1 MQMNKKW
8 VLFNAV
14 LLALVGFPSIPVA
27 IRAAD
32 ATTGIEVV
40 FKGNQVFTSDQLR
53 FAMASPGNR
62 QLTTRPSTTDELEQ
76 GMQRLR
82 GFLMAEGYLTP
93 QIAKPQAVDGPT
105 GPIFTVHLE
114 EGPVYRL
121 GEVNVTG
128 ATVFSNAQIVE
139 VLNLRPGDIFRGE
152 TISIWFERVKEMYS
166 NAGYLDFTPI
176 PRQELKE
183 PDSAS
188 PEGTVNLT
196 IDLDEGVRVSKSE
209 QRTPPELRPS
219 RLEAFAARSTARVI
233 WSQSVGQLE
242 SKSARATITALVV
255 EDAVGSPS
263 LMRGLRIDLAHG
275 EESPGCDWKNS
286 AWRIMCERP
295 NAAVYVEEAQLQEVC
310 KGLERGAAAWGP
322 MESISQYE
330 KRVNS
335 EAGMILLE
343 RGLIV
348 SGYQFSDREPK
359 DLTALFTKGIEELKA
374 APESTAT
381 QN

>member
-1 MQMNKKW
+1 M
-8 VLFNAV
+8 
-14 LLALVGFPSIPVA
+14 SS
-27 IRAAD
+27 R
-32 ATTGIEVV
+32 EHS
-40 FKGNQVFTSDQLR
+40 QV
-53 FAMASPGNR
+53 
-62 QLTTRPSTTDELEQ
+62 TRGSNVTEELQQ
-76 GMQRLR
+76 GLQRLR
-82 GFLMAEGYLTP
+82 EFLMAEGYLTP
-93 QIAKPQAVDGPT
+93 RIAKPQAADGPT

-152 TISIWFERVKEMYS
+152 TLSIWFERLKEMYS

-209 QRTPPELRPS
+209 QRMPPELRPS
-219 RLEAFAARSTARVI
+219 PLEAFASRPTARVI
-233 WSQSVGQLE
+233 WSKSVGQLE
-242 SKSARATITALVV
+242 SKGARATITALVV

-275 EESPGCDWKNS
+275 EESPGCDWKSS

-295 NAAVYVEEAQLQEVC
+295 NAAVYVEEAQLQEVR
-310 KGLERGAAAWGP
+310 KGLERGAAAWAWGP
-322 MESISQYE
+322 MESVSQYE

-348 SGYQFSDREPK
+348 CGYQFSDREPK
-359 DLTALFTKGIEELKA
+359 DLAALFTRGIEDLKA
-374 APESTAT
+374 APESTAA